1 MDVKNLVFRGDLQP
15 GGDWYGKVEKNEAGE
30 KSLLL
35 FQRTGE
41 RDTVQQLS
49 DKMNGI
55 HKGEK
60 LATQFIDGKKLN
72 LVGNTIKDKESL
84 QRYLQS
90 GHHTYT
96 TLTSAFKLVKEQ
108 IQTPS
113 GTIVIPAEIS
123 SSIGPANNQN
133 TQNIKI
139 QWEP

>member
-15 GGDWYGKVEKNEAGE
+15 GGDWYGKVERNEAGE
-30 KSLLL
+30 ESLVL
-35 FQRTGE
+35 FQRVGE
-41 RDTVQQLS
+41 RDLVQQLS
-49 DKMNGI
+49 DKMNGV

-60 LATQFIDGKKLN
+60 LATEFINGKTLH
-72 LVGNTIKDKESL
+72 LVGNTIKEKELL

-90 GHHTYT
+90 AHQNHS
-96 TLTSAFKLVKEQ
+96 TLTNAFKLMKEQ

-123 SSIGPANNQN
+123 PTIGPTNIQN

-139 QWEP
+139 RWEP